1 MLTCPPLLHFA
12 GPIKRQRPV
21 GPVLNPECQ
30 LQGPD
35 KHLKPRVLCL
45 HGLLPVWLWLSRAPT
60 SPSSRITAKKRR
72 MDTPSRLW
80 GGSQGPALV
89 TPQGRKGCSPASGG
103 RGQEVLLVRPRGPGP
118 EHSSHRQPGS
128 PSGFTVTEMDGA
140 GQEST
145 RNPKKTGLAWNPRN
159 NVTPPHTAPEQSRPP
174 WVALGLFASISPATV
189 HPTHKRLASSPGP
202 FLPSSPD
209 HLKGKRQVGV
219 PPSPHFAIRLPP
231 DL

>member
-103 RGQEVLLVRPRGPGP
+103 RGQEVLLVRPRGPGQNTHP
-118 EHSSHRQPGS
+118 TGS
-128 PSGFTVTEMDGA
+128 RLTVRIYSDRNGRGGA
-140 GQEST
+140 GVDKESKE
-145 RNPKKTGLAWNPRN
+145 N
-159 NVTPPHTAPEQSRPP
+159 RPC
-174 WVALGLFASISPATV
+174 FEPA
-189 HPTHKRLASSPGP
+189 KQC
-202 FLPSSPD
+202 D
-209 HLKGKRQVGV
+209 
-219 PPSPHFAIRLPP
+219 PSPHCA
-231 DL
+231 